1 MKVLMWCT
9 KRLLSSDFFQSLYK
23 QHPLK
28 AHANTDIPSL
38 PCPHCML
45 LLARRDTWSKAC
57 WVGIFQNVT
66 IPTIMSGRQPR
77 TALAALPTA
86 NICTCLTQT
95 AEVLAP
101 LLDWW
106 TDPAAP
112 HASQLYKGGGA
123 QRRGT
128 GSISQPEK
136 HLSSRRHC
144 DKSAAARKYDFTKRG
159 MWVLSHA
166 ARLLYKLCMMGSG
179 QTPAALGDLK
189 VWTEMFQLHPLM
201 R

>member
-1 MKVLMWCT
+1 MKVLIWCT

-28 AHANTDIPSL
+28 AQANTDIPSL
-38 PCPHCML
+38 PCPRCML

-66 IPTIMSGRQPR
+66 IPSIMSGRQPR

-112 HASQLYKGGGA
+112 HASQLYGGGGGVRVRVRKEGVQEA
-123 QRRGT
+123 SHSQKNIYQAGATVTNQRRLENM
-128 GSISQPEK
+128 ISPREECECWGM
-136 HLSSRRHC
+136 L
-144 DKSAAARKYDFTKRG
+144 RG
-159 MWVLSHA
+159 CCTSCAWWDQG
-166 ARLLYKLCMMGSG
+166 RL
-179 QTPAALGDLK
+179 Q
-189 VWTEMFQLHPLM
+189 QL
-201 R
+201 